1 MRGSGKQTETTARV
15 STASIVAQQLP
26 DPAVRLGE
34 WLVRREL
41 INRRDLFVALDLSY
55 QREMRLGDALV
66 SLGVLQRLRVESEAQ
81 ALGCARLPDGGVR
94 SRTPPPLPDDA
105 LGEPP
110 PQGDTAVSIKA
121 PPGPVHD
128 LDGALPDSE
137 ELYLSTPLA
146 IPVQVPRIP
155 ALEQDATVPEV
166 FVAPDLTE
174 PYATEQEAT
183 VPEVFVAPE
192 PAAAQPLAP
201 LYLELEDDWD

>member
-1 MRGSGKQTETTARV
+1 MRGSGKQTEATVRV
-15 STASIVAQQLP
+15 STASMVAHQLP

-41 INRRDLFVALDLSY
+41 INRRDLYVALDLSY

-81 ALGCARLPDGGVR
+81 ALGVARLPNGRVR
-94 SRTPPPLPDDA
+94 SRTPPPLPVDA
-105 LGEPP
+105 LGEP
-110 PQGDTAVSIKA
+110 QTRDDTAVNIKV
-121 PPGPVHD
+121 PPAPVHD

-137 ELYLSTPLA
+137 ERLCLSTPLA
-146 IPVQVPRIP
+146 IPVEVPHIP

-166 FVAPDLTE
+166 AAPDLTE

-183 VPEVFVAPE
+183 VPEVFVVPE
-192 PAAAQPLAP
+192 PAAARPLAP